1 MTRSLVYLLIPCFVS
16 GFSVAAQEKSINPK
30 TYVFTDL
37 DEVDEDYAYQGEYT
51 GKLNGESV
59 GLQVI
64 AKGGGKFEGLLLNGG
79 LPGAGWNGD
88 EQWRMSAQRDG
99 ETLTFTRE
107 AYVDRGDTKEKTQ
120 LSYVIDGE
128 TAKVQSADG
137 KTLGTLKKVIRKSPT
152 LGHPAPWGA
161 VTLFDGDDLYQFKD
175 GRISPEGLLEEGSK
189 LRDVFLKDKYQ
200 DFILHLEFRLPYKPY
215 ASGQDR
221 GNSGCYLHQRYE
233 VQILDSFGL
242 DLEFNH
248 CGALYRYQAPNIN
261 MCLPPLQWQTYDI
274 EFQAA
279 RFDSNGKKTSNAV
292 ITVWHNGVKI
302 HDNFELER
310 KTGAG
315 KQESPETHVTKFQD
329 HGNPVRFRNMWI
341 IDLNRPIP
349 APAAHPD
356 FELWSPEQV
365 ISQN

>member
-1 MTRSLVYLLIPCFVS
+1 MTRALIFLLIPCCVS
-16 GFSVAAQEKSINPK
+16 GFSLEAQEKTINPK

-37 DEVDEDYAYQGEYT
+37 ENVDGDYVYQGEYT
-51 GKLNGESV
+51 GKIDGDSF

-64 AKGGGKFEGLLLNGG
+64 ARGGGKFEGLLLFGG
-79 LPGAGWNGD
+79 LPGDGWNGD
-88 EQWRMSAQRDG
+88 QQWRMNAERVDES
-99 ETLTFTRE
+99 LTFTRE
-107 AYVDRGDTKEKTQ
+107 TYIDRGETKEKTN
-120 LSYVIDGE
+120 LSYVVDGKI
-128 TAKVQSADG
+128 AKVLSAKG
-137 KTLGTLKKVIRKSPT
+137 EPLGTLKKVIRKSPT

-161 VTLFDGDDLYQFKD
+161 VSLFDGDDLYQFKD
-175 GRISPEGLLEEGSK
+175 GRITPEGLLEEGSK

-215 ASGQDR
+215 ATGQDR
-221 GNSGCYLHQRYE
+221 GNSGCYIHQRYE

-248 CGALYRYQAPNIN
+248 CGALYRYKAPDIN
-261 MCLPPLQWQTYDI
+261 MCLPPLQWQTYEI
-274 EFQAA
+274 EFKAA
-279 RFDSNGKKTSNAV
+279 RFDSQGKKTKNAM

-302 HDNFELER
+302 HDHFELER

-315 KQESPETHVTKFQD
+315 KQESPEVFVTKFQD

-341 IDLNRPIP
+341 IDLNRPVP
-349 APAAHPD
+349 SPAAHPG

-365 ISQN
+365 ISRK